1 MVENVHHQ
9 GSHRHFCGI
18 AGHDWQCSDNCEC
31 ICGLPMNGNDHS
43 ECPVELR
50 ECPEHEFQQGQQ
62 MPEEALPEG
71 VVEIKFPADW
81 RHTAQPSC
89 GCGCSEV
96 DAAEVV
102 GWCFHCT
109 HVYANYSPE
118 IQDRHLT
125 YDCPGSPAE
134 LKEATLASLAKR
146 HKKKRARRQ

>member
-1 MVENVHHQ
+1 MTKFNVVENAHEKS
-9 GSHRHFCGI
+9 SHRHWCTVE
-18 AGHDWQCSDNCEC
+18 AHYYDCAEDCVC

-50 ECPEHEFQQGQQ
+50 ECPEHEFQPGQQ
-62 MPEEALPEG
+62 MAEEALPEA

-118 IQDRHLT
+118 IQDRHLA
-125 YDCPGSPAE
+125 YDCPGAPAE
-134 LKEATLASLAKR
+134 LKQAALASLAKR
-146 HKKKRARRQ
+146 TEK

>member
-62 MPEEALPEG
+62 MPEEAPEALRNSRKLHWPVWQSVTRRRG
-71 VVEIKFPADW
+71 
-81 RHTAQPSC
+81 R
-89 GCGCSEV
+89 GGN
-96 DAAEVV
+96 DAN
-102 GWCFHCT
+102 W
-109 HVYANYSPE
+109 
-118 IQDRHLT
+118 
-125 YDCPGSPAE
+125 
-134 LKEATLASLAKR
+134 
-146 HKKKRARRQ
+146 